1 MKAKKK
7 TESPFVIGDALI
19 GAYATNNRINIY
31 LVQNLPDEAWRAQP
45 PGAKGR
51 SIASIVAHIHNVRLM
66 WLKAAGATELPLKLE
81 SETVTTQQAVRA
93 LETSWRA
100 LADTLGPALNGDGR
114 IKGFKPDV
122 ASFFAYLVSHDAH
135 HRGQITMLARQ
146 LGHPVSQ
153 SVMFGLWE
161 WGTR

>member
-1 MKAKKK
+1 MAAKKAG
-7 TESPFVIGDALI
+7 EPLVIADALI
-19 GAYATNNRINIY
+19 GAYATNNRINVY
-31 LVQNLPDEAWRAQP
+31 LVQNLPDEAWRAKL

-51 SIASIVAHIHNVRLM
+51 DVASMVAHIHNVRLM
-66 WLKAAGATELPLKLE
+66 WLKAAGVTALPQKLE
-81 SETVTTQQAVRA
+81 PETVTRQQAVQALEASWNAIEEALQRA
-93 LETSWRA
+93 LS
-100 LADTLGPALNGDGR
+100 GDGR

-122 ASFFAYLVSHDAH
+122 VSFFAYLVAHDAH

>member
-1 MKAKKK
+1 MAAQRA
-7 TESPFVIGDALI
+7 EAPFVIANALV
-19 GAYATNNRINIY
+19 GAYATNNRINLY
-31 LVQNLPDEAWRAQP
+31 LVENLPEEAWRTML

-51 SIASIVAHIHNVRLM
+51 DIASMVAHMHNVRLM
-66 WLKAAGATELPLKLE
+66 WLKATGVTELPPKLDPK
-81 SETVTTQQAVRA
+81 TVTKEQALRA
-93 LETSWRA
+93 LESSWQTLEETLRLA
-100 LADTLGPALNGDGR
+100 LSGDGR

-122 ASFFAYLVSHDAH
+122 ASFFAYLVAHDAH

-153 SVMFGLWE
+153 SVMFGMWE